1 MQRLEHRLKAASL
14 YLSLAAGWALLA
26 LAIWIV
32 VNVVLR
38 KFFSISFQGVDEYG
52 GYCLAVVATIGFAQA
67 AFDRAHVRID
77 VVTRLLPV
85 PLRAIFDVIALAALS
100 FMAWT
105 IAFRAL
111 NVAMTSF
118 GMGALATSPLRTP
131 LVVPQG
137 IWAGALF
144 WFCAVLAFQML
155 YAVIAIMRRDWVGIG
170 ERLGVPEIDQEVEQ
184 ELQAARSRLGLQGDS
199 GLGARS

>member
-1 MQRLEHRLKAASL
+1 MERLEHRLKAVSL
-14 YLSLAAGWALLA
+14 GLSLAAGWALLA

-77 VVTRLLPV
+77 VVTRLLPL

-105 IAFRAL
+105 IAFRSL

-137 IWAGALF
+137 IWAAALF

-155 YAVIAIMRRDWVGIG
+155 YALVAIMRRDWLGIG

-184 ELQAARSRLGLQGDS
+184 ELQAARFRMGLSAKDEK
-199 GLGARS
+199 GAHS

>member
-1 MQRLEHRLKAASL
+1 M
-14 YLSLAAGWALLA
+14 
-26 LAIWIV
+26 AIWIV
-32 VNVVLR
+32 VNVMLR

-77 VVTRLLPV
+77 VVTRLLPL

-137 IWAGALF
+137 IWAAALF
-144 WFCAVLAFQML
+144 WF
-155 YAVIAIMRRDWVGIG
+155 
-170 ERLGVPEIDQEVEQ
+170 
-184 ELQAARSRLGLQGDS
+184 
-199 GLGARS
+199 

>member
-1 MQRLEHRLKAASL
+1 MERLEHRLKAVSL
-14 YLSLAAGWALLA
+14 GLSLAAGWALLA

-38 KFFSISFQGVDEYG
+38 KFFSFSFQGVDEYG

-85 PLRAIFDVIALAALS
+85 PLRAIFDVVALAALS

-105 IAFRAL
+105 IAFRAMD
-111 NVAMTSF
+111 VAMTSF

-137 IWAGALF
+137 LWAAALF

-155 YAVIAIMRRDWVGIG
+155 YAVVAIMRRDWSGIG
-170 ERLGVPEIDQEVEQ
+170 ARLGVPEIDQEVEQ
-184 ELQAARSRLGLQGDS
+184 ELQAARFRMGLQADGDE
-199 GLGARS
+199 GVRS